1 MHQEKYI
8 FAQLVSFL
16 DNFKFKRI
24 VQKYDGDKYVKSFTC
39 WNQLLEMMFAQ
50 LIDKSIYDM
59 LKKQDINL
67 THKILLTELLDKSK
81 INNLKIRLVQVNQI
95 CLTFN
100 YVQLFSGH

>member
-1 MHQEKYI
+1 MHQEKYV

-16 DNFKFKRI
+16 DNFKFRHI
-24 VQKYDGDKYVKSFTC
+24 IQKYYRDKYVKSFTC
-39 WNQLLEMMFAQ
+39 RNQLLEMMFAQ

-81 INNLKIRLVQVNQI
+81 INNLKNQI
-95 CLTFN
+95 DPSETNLFN
-100 YVQLFSGH
+100 F